1 MTHRQADL
9 MDYIEP
15 TSLPTRRTKPGKV
28 CPEDIAEGDMLMNV
42 FHRDHPYFIFMRV
55 NVDRNNIKC
64 IAID

>member
-1 MTHRQADL
+1 
-9 MDYIEP
+9 
-15 TSLPTRRTKPGKV
+15 V
-28 CPEDIAEGDMLMNV
+28 CPEDIAEGDILMNI